1 MGETHN
7 FKLSFMSWLKP
18 DAQLPEL
25 VDLAVRH
32 GYQAIEPRVGS
43 DHGHGVELATA
54 AEQLWDVRR
63 AFEDSSL
70 ELSCLATGLQFAMED
85 ADQRAKNVEELKH
98 YIELAD
104 TVGAPFVRVFGG
116 QTPDG
121 FEKAGVIDY
130 VSDALAE
137 AVAHAES
144 YSAVIL
150 LETHDHFVNSVF
162 VREVVKQVY
171 SEKLGVCWDVAH
183 PVRAL
188 ETLEETYDNLS
199 GSVRHIHVHDYSYND
214 DRTKMEHA
222 PMGEGFVR
230 YDRAIEMLAHDLFE
244 GCLSVEVMGQDPEV
258 VLPQYA
264 EKLREYVAAVSEETA
279 EPAAEAEA
287 EAEPE
292 AGAGE

>member
-25 VDLAVRH
+25 VDLAVRY

-43 DHGHGVELATA
+43 DHAHGVELATA

-70 ELSCLATGLQFAMED
+70 ELSCLATGLQFAMDD
-85 ADQRAKNVEELKH
+85 AEQREKNVEELKR
-98 YIELAD
+98 YVELAD
-104 TVGAPFVRVFGG
+104 TVGAPYVRIFGG
-116 QTPDG
+116 PTPDG

-144 YSAVIL
+144 YNAVIL

-162 VREVVKQVY
+162 VREVIKQVY

-183 PVRAL
+183 PVRAI
-188 ETLEETYDNLS
+188 ETLEETYDNIS

-214 DRTKMEHA
+214 DRTKIEHA
-222 PMGEGFVR
+222 PLGDGFVR

-244 GCLSVEVMGQDPEV
+244 GCLSVEVMGQDAET

-264 EKLREYVAAVSEETA
+264 EQLNAYVAAVSGEGDDV
-279 EPAAEAEA
+279 AEA
-287 EAEPE
+287 
-292 AGAGE
+292 AGAESGEEPPAEQ